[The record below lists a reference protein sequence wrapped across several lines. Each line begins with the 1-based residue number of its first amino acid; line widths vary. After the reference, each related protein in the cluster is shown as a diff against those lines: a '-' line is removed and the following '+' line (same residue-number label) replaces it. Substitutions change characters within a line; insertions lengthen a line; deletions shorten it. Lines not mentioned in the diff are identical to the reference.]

1 MALRAC
7 TRTVYQLPGVAPTVE
22 AMLEAVNQKY
32 LNTPHAVLR
41 VSAPQEPIQQIA
53 VIVPNDR
60 EQVGWG
66 DVFSS
71 GYGESFTISSS
82 RPAALHLLAVD
93 GMVYALGADM
103 GYRMLEDSYV
113 NKRFGLAFVLRAGD
127 PYQLRGL
134 VSRTIGEART
144 DIALTPA
151 GKPVLSFA
159 VREHAQH
166 VDRLGAYLKDLKLTR
181 SHLGRVEQFGADGGA
196 GLRIPLGVEREDLI
210 ADLREIGRVLRDEK
224 PQPELEFVEHI
235 TPVKDAETL
244 ELLDIALD
252 AALGEPADGRI
263 VSAVPTELWQPYQA
277 ARMFHIRIGRSE
289 PGHHDDFD
297 LAYLLG
303 RARVHRQG
311 TRLDAV
317 RMGTVSGYLYPKGGG
332 QERLFTTS
340 ALRWIEAQISVG
352 SRRFCFTDGEWYELG
367 ARFVE
372 TIRAI
377 IARLFPPRPSV
388 DLPTWYKGQAERQ
401 YNESVPDTHP
411 QLLCMDRKNARNP
424 VGTSSSQ
431 FEVCDLLT
439 KDGTLI
445 LVKPAHGGSGPL
457 SHLFN
462 QSIVAIQLLLQD
474 AEVRRQFTERVAAE
488 AKDKGKD
495 GFFLPAD
502 FVPRRVVFAIKL
514 GNGATL
520 TPETLFPFSQI
531 TLAQTARALEQAG
544 ISVEVIGIP
553 ESTEKRP
560 ARSAFTSAA

>member
-1 MALRAC
+1 M
-7 TRTVYQLPGVAPTVE
+7 
-22 AMLEAVNQKY
+22 
-32 LNTPHAVLR
+32 
-41 VSAPQEPIQQIA
+41 
-53 VIVPNDR
+53 
-60 EQVGWG
+60 
-66 DVFSS
+66 
-71 GYGESFTISSS
+71 
-82 RPAALHLLAVD
+82 
-93 GMVYALGADM
+93 
-103 GYRMLEDSYV
+103 
-113 NKRFGLAFVLRAGD
+113 
-127 PYQLRGL
+127 
-134 VSRTIGEART
+134 
-144 DIALTPA
+144 
-151 GKPVLSFA
+151 
-159 VREHAQH
+159 
-166 VDRLGAYLKDLKLTR
+166 
-181 SHLGRVEQFGADGGA
+181 
-196 GLRIPLGVEREDLI
+196 
-210 ADLREIGRVLRDEK
+210 
-224 PQPELEFVEHI
+224 
-235 TPVKDAETL
+235 
-244 ELLDIALD
+244 
-252 AALGEPADGRI
+252 
-263 VSAVPTELWQPYQA
+263 
-277 ARMFHIRIGRSE
+277 
-289 PGHHDDFD
+289 
-297 LAYLLG
+297 
-303 RARVHRQG
+303 
-311 TRLDAV
+311 
-317 RMGTVSGYLYPKGGG
+317 SGYLYPKGGG

-474 AEVRRQFTERVAAE
+474 AEVRRQFTKRVAAE

-531 TLAQTARALEQAG
+531 TLARTARALEQAG